1 MKKNHKPVKL
11 GRIILYGAVPLVIL
25 VLLLVWY
32 LKKDTVTVSD
42 SRLTLGTVVEITV
55 IGKDKVRL
63 EKALGAAFARISEIE
78 KVTDRFTA
86 DSEITHVNRRKGP
99 GPIPVSA
106 DMLEML
112 RISRR
117 VADLTGGAFDIT
129 ITPVFDLWGFD
140 IGGRLPKPEEIA
152 RHLGQVDYHKISLD
166 ETHKTLTVTDPAV
179 RLNLDG
185 IAQGY
190 AARAAREVLRRF
202 GVTGGVINVSGDMA
216 IIGDK
221 AGKPWRIGV
230 QDPRNGKK
238 LVAVI
243 KAEDTAIVT
252 SGDYERCFFVDGVRY
267 HHIIDPHTGYPA
279 RRCASVTVVTEDPAV
294 ADALSTS
301 IFVLGP
307 EKGIELAE
315 RLKTVDVLIVADDG
329 KVSFTPGL
337 GPIIELVK

>member
-1 MKKNHKPVKL
+1 MKL
-11 GRIILYGAVPLVIL
+11 GRIILYAAVPVIILSLV
-25 VLLLVWY
+25 VCWY
-32 LKKDTVTVSD
+32 IKKDTVTVTD
-42 SRLTLGTVVEITV
+42 SRLTLGTVVEIT
-55 IGKDKVRL
+55 IMGEDRNRL
-63 EKALGAAFARISEIE
+63 EEALSAAFARISEIE

-86 DSEITHVNRRKGP
+86 DSEITHINRRKDP
-99 GPIPVSA
+99 RPIPVSP
-106 DMLEML
+106 DMLEMV
-112 RISRR
+112 RISGSI
-117 VADLTGGAFDIT
+117 ADQTGGAFDIT

-152 RHLGQVDYHKISLD
+152 GHLGLVDYHRVTLD
-166 ETHKTLTVTDPAV
+166 PTHKTLTIIDPAV

-190 AARAAREVLRRF
+190 AARAARDVLLRF
-202 GVTGGVINVSGDMA
+202 GVTSGVINVSGDMA

-243 KAEDTAIVT
+243 KAEDIAIVT

-279 RRCASVTVVTEDPAV
+279 RGCASVTVVTEDPAI
-294 ADALSTS
+294 ADALSTA

-307 EKGIELAE
+307 KKGIELAE

-329 KVSFTPGL
+329 KISFTPGL
-337 GPIIELVK
+337 APIIELVK